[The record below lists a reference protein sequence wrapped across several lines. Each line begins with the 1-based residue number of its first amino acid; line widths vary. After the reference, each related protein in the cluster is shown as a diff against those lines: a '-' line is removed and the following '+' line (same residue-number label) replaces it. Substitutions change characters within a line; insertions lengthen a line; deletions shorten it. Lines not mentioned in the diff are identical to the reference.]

1 MASHRFTKYRDDT
14 MKKIFTLD
22 SDQEHIYRISVPLED
37 WKDTNR
43 KACNRWVQSMKK
55 GNTTPF
61 RWGSIEKI
69 KNEEFHDPTQQIC
82 TFCKKTF
89 KSKSGFSRHRKVC
102 KESLNSKN
110 EVAVIGEHPRKK
122 TRPFGNENP
131 KWLTSELLYGVLS
144 NIHHA
149 IPEMMRNKH
158 FNDKFPENQNLRID
172 NHADIDSRMQVF
184 EEGRWMVKG
193 SRQTFYK
200 VLVSICD
207 ILSEALEE
215 EEEEDDKR
223 DEEDHE
229 DDGHIDREIRRLRN
243 SERFVHKINQI
254 RPLWD
259 TLREKITD
267 PEQRVDLWEDL
278 KTLLLDRQLAVS
290 QGFT

>member
-1 MASHRFTKYRDDT
+1 MASHRFTKYRDNT
-14 MKKIFTLD
+14 MKKIFSLD
-22 SDQEHIYRISVPLED
+22 TDTEHIYRISVPLED
-37 WKDTNR
+37 WNDKTR
-43 KACNRWVQSMKK
+43 KACSRWVQSMKK
-55 GNTTPF
+55 GNITPF

-69 KNEEFHDPTQQIC
+69 KNSEFHDPSQQIC
-82 TFCKKTF
+82 TYCKKTF

-102 KESLNSKN
+102 KEALAAQN
-110 EVAVIGEHPRKK
+110 EVVIIGEDPRKT
-122 TRPFGNENP
+122 TRPFGSENP

-144 NIHHA
+144 NIQHA
-149 IPEMMRNKH
+149 IPVMMRNKH

-172 NHADIDSRMQVF
+172 NHTDIDSRMQVF

-215 EEEEDDKR
+215 EEQDMERIDD
-223 DEEDHE
+223 DEQ
-229 DDGHIDREIRRLRN
+229 DDGGHIDREIRRLRT